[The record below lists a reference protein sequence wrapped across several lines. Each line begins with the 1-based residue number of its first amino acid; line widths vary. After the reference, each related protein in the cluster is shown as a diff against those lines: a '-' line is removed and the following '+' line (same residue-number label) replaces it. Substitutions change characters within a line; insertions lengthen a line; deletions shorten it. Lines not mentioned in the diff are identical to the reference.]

1 MYTHIKKQHNSYST
15 GNERRVQK
23 ERVKNTNKGNEI
35 LRGPKWKLNSASQKK
50 LRIYN
55 APWWLTEKKTLGKR
69 HSRKGSAFKQAWQR
83 VNEMNGLGNEEKIA
97 GFPKRHWQ
105 HGGHNFRL
113 ATWLETRANRGHRTD
128 TRDDIRSGRRK
139 ETKTLRSALRDAG
152 IERPRLLQ
160 VADDAHSQA
169 GRQRRVALFISTL
182 LPLRRNLPP
191 SSGCQ
196 SPFTHTRRKTSKT
209 LNHCMHTHARQFRR
223 IYSFSQFIPPDNNN
237 LRSSK

>member
-1 MYTHIKKQHNSYST
+1 MTYRKKNIGKEAQ
-15 GNERRVQK
+15 QK
-23 ERVKNTNKGNEI
+23 GVSFQT
-35 LRGPKWKLNSASQKK
+35 SV
-50 LRIYN
+50 
-55 APWWLTEKKTLGKR
+55 TTGKR
-69 HSRKGSAFKQAWQR
+69 DERIGQWRRDSGVSGTTLTTRRPQLPACHVTRYESQSRSPYRHTWRHSEWK
-83 VNEMNGLGNEEKIA
+83 EEK
-97 GFPKRHWQ
+97 
-105 HGGHNFRL
+105 
-113 ATWLETRANRGHRTD
+113 
-128 TRDDIRSGRRK
+128 
-139 ETKTLRSALRDAG
+139 TKTLPSALRDAG

-196 SPFTHTRRKTSKT
+196 LPFTHTRRETSKT